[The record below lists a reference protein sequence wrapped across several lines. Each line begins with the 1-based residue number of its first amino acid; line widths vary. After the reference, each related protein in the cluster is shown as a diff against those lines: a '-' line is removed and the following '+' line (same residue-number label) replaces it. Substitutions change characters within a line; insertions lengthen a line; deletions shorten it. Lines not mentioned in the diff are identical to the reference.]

1 MRAIARTLVPSPGLA
16 LVLAGAVTCLAL
28 FSAWHSASPTWHRL
42 NADYRTYS
50 AYSKLQRTHAASEAA
65 GFNGS
70 FFDFLASH
78 LGRGDRIYYQ
88 VPRTPYGTLDL
99 HDTVAAL
106 GNFYLLPAVQVGD
119 LEDATV
125 VVSYDADPA
134 LLGRTFLS
142 QLRFGPRISLSRIA
156 QP

>member
-1 MRAIARTLVPSPGLA
+1 VRAIARTLVPSRGLA

-28 FSAWHSASPTWHRL
+28 LSAWHSAAPTWRRL

-50 AYSKLQRTHAASEAA
+50 AYSKPARAHAASEAA

-70 FFDFLASH
+70 LFDFLASH
-78 LGRGDRIYYQ
+78 LRRGDRIYYQ

-106 GNFYLLPAVQVGD
+106 GNFYLLPAVQVSD
-119 LEDATV
+119 PEDATV

-134 LLGRTFLS
+134 RLGRTFVS
-142 QLRFGPRISLSRIA
+142 QLPFGPRIFLSRIS